1 MSRSGGIETDYHA
14 PVEGDEQLEESE
26 DLYPEFAE
34 AGFHGAN
41 VVRVSSRDRNWRE
54 KGDLREFIER
64 IVAGLVF
71 IIVLLAILFI
81 VFWRA

>member
-1 MSRSGGIETDYHA
+1 MGRTGGIETDYHV

-26 DLYPEFAE
+26 DLYPEFVE

-64 IVAGLVF
+64 IVAGVVF
-71 IIVLLAILFI
+71 IIVLLAVLFI